1 MWWVRHPPLN
11 PKNSQLVLIKINLH
25 INNLNML
32 NVAII
37 GFGLSGRYLQA
48 PFFETN
54 PNFNLTTI
62 VSVHQN
68 PKEYYPNVNVAKSIE
83 EVLVDKT
90 IDLVS
95 ICSPNE
101 THFAYTKLAL
111 HAGKHV
117 LVEKPF
123 TATSKE
129 AEELILLAKAQNK
142 TLTVFQNRRWDS
154 DFLTVKKLIEENR
167 LGEILNFEIHFNRF
181 KPTLNVKK
189 WKEINSE
196 SSGVLYDLGAHIID
210 QAIVLFGAPQNVWG
224 QTFIQREKSEI
235 DDAFYILLDYGKL
248 KVTLRSSL
256 MVREDSPRYIIHGTK
271 GSFVKYGMD
280 VQEDDL
286 KAGKMPNDIGF
297 GEELIAQFGT
307 LYTEKNGMPFAEKMK
322 NEKGNWAMLFQ
333 NVYNAIVHSEA
344 LLVKLEEVVEQIK
357 IIELVKN
364 KK

>member
-1 MWWVRHPPLN
+1 
-11 PKNSQLVLIKINLH
+11 
-25 INNLNML
+25 ML

-37 GFGLSGRYLQA
+37 GFGLSGRFLQA

-68 PKEYYPNVNVAKSIE
+68 PKEYYPNITVVKSID
-83 EVLVDKT
+83 EVLADAT

-101 THFAYTKLAL
+101 THFDYTKRAL
-111 HAGKHV
+111 LAGKHV

-123 TATSKE
+123 TATCIE
-129 AEELILLAKAQNK
+129 AEELISLTKKQHK
-142 TLTVFQNRRWDS
+142 VLTVFQNRRWDS
-154 DFLTVKKLIEENR
+154 DFLTIKKLIEENR

-181 KPTLNVKK
+181 KPDLNPKK
-189 WKEINSE
+189 WKETNTA

-210 QAIVLFGAPQNVWG
+210 QTIVLFGVPKNVWG
-224 QTFIQREKSEI
+224 QTFTQREYSTI
-235 DDAFYILLDYGKL
+235 DDAFDIRLDYGKL

-256 MVREDSPRYIIHGTK
+256 MVREDSPRYIIHGSK

-280 VQEDDL
+280 VQEDHL
-286 KAGKMPNDIGF
+286 KAGKTPMDIDF
-297 GEELIAQFGT
+297 GLEPATQLGT
-307 LYTEKNGMPFAEKMK
+307 LYTEKNGLSFTEKIET
-322 NEKGNWAMLFQ
+322 EKGNWAMLFQ
-333 NVYNAIVHSEA
+333 NVYDAIVQNET
-344 LLVKLEEVVEQIK
+344 LFVNPEEVLEQIK
-357 IIELVKN
+357 IMEIVKN

>member
-1 MWWVRHPPLN
+1 MGLG
-11 PKNSQLVLIKINLH
+11 
-25 INNLNML
+25 NNIFFANYFKML

-37 GFGLSGRYLQA
+37 GFGLSGKYLQA

-54 PNFNLTTI
+54 PHFNLTTI
-62 VSVHQN
+62 VSVNQN
-68 PKEYYPNVNVAKSIE
+68 PKDFYPNVQVAKSIE
-83 EVLVDKT
+83 EVIADAT

-101 THFAYTKLAL
+101 THYDYAKLAL
-111 HAGKHV
+111 QAGKHV

-129 AEELILLAKAQNK
+129 AEELISLAKTQRK
-142 TLTVFQNRRWDS
+142 ILSIFQNRRWDS

-189 WKEINSE
+189 WKEATTSTN
-196 SSGVLYDLGAHIID
+196 GVLSDLGAHIID
-210 QAIVLFGAPQNVWG
+210 QTIVLFGVPKNVWG
-224 QTFIQREKSEI
+224 QTFTQREHSAI
-235 DDAFYILLDYGKL
+235 DDAFDIQLDYGKL

-280 VQEDDL
+280 VQEDQL
-286 KAGKMPNDIGF
+286 KTGMIPMDVGF
-297 GEELIAQFGT
+297 GIEPIERHGT
-307 LYTEKNGMPFAEKMK
+307 IYTEKNGLPFTEKIET
-322 NEKGNWAMLFQ
+322 EKGNWAVLFQ
-333 NVYNAIVHSEA
+333 NIYDVIMHAVP
-344 LLVKLEEVVEQIK
+344 LLVKPEEVVEQIK
-357 IIELVKN
+357 IIEKI
-364 KK
+364 KR

>member
-1 MWWVRHPPLN
+1 
-11 PKNSQLVLIKINLH
+11 
-25 INNLNML
+25 ML

-68 PKEYYPNVNVAKSIE
+68 PKDYYPNVNVAKSID
-83 EVLVDKT
+83 EVLADAT

-101 THFAYTKLAL
+101 THFDYTKRAL
-111 HAGKHV
+111 QAGKHV

-129 AEELILLAKAQNK
+129 AEELISFAKTQHEI
-142 TLTVFQNRRWDS
+142 LTVFQNRRWDS
-154 DFLTVKKLIEENR
+154 DFLTVKKIIDEKR

-181 KPTLNVKK
+181 KPDLNPKK
-189 WKEINSE
+189 WKEANTA

-210 QAIVLFGAPQNVWG
+210 QTIVLFGIPKNVWG
-224 QTFIQREKSEI
+224 QTFTQREHSNIE
-235 DDAFYILLDYGKL
+235 DAFDIQLDYGKL

-256 MVREDSPRYIIHGTK
+256 MVRENSPRYIIHGST

-280 VQEDDL
+280 AQEDHL
-286 KAGKMPNDIGF
+286 KAGKTPMDIDF
-297 GEELIAQFGT
+297 GIESATQFGT
-307 LYTEKNGMPFAEKMK
+307 LYTEKNGLSFTEKIET
-322 NEKGNWAMLFQ
+322 EKGNWAMLFQ
-333 NVYNAIVHSEA
+333 NVYDAIVHNET
-344 LLVKLEEVVEQIK
+344 LFVKPEEVLEQIK
-357 IIELVKN
+357 IMEIVKN

>member
-1 MWWVRHPPLN
+1 
-11 PKNSQLVLIKINLH
+11 
-25 INNLNML
+25 ML

-48 PFFETN
+48 PFFEAN
-54 PNFNLTTI
+54 PNYNLTAI
-62 VSVHQN
+62 VSVNQN
-68 PKEYYPNVNVAKSIE
+68 PKVYYPKVKVAKSID
-83 EVLVDKT
+83 EVLADTT

-111 HAGKHV
+111 QAGKHV
-117 LVEKPF
+117 LVEKPL

-129 AEELILLAKAQNK
+129 AEELISLAKKENK
-142 TLTVFQNRRWDS
+142 VLSVFQNRRWDS
-154 DFLTVKKLIEENR
+154 DFLTVKKLIKENR

-181 KPTLNVKK
+181 KPDLNPKK
-189 WKEINSE
+189 WKEINSNT
-196 SSGVLYDLGAHIID
+196 SGVLYDLGAHIID
-210 QAIVLFGAPQNVWG
+210 QTIVLFGAPKNSWG
-224 QTFIQREKSEI
+224 QTYTQREYSAI
-235 DDAFYILLDYGKL
+235 DDAFDIQLDYGKL

-256 MVREDSPRYIIHGTK
+256 MVREDSPRYIMHGTK

-286 KAGKMPNDIGF
+286 KAGKMPNNIGF

-307 LYTEKNGMPFAEKMK
+307 LYTEKNGLPFTEKIET
-322 NEKGNWAMLFQ
+322 EKGNWAILFQ
-333 NVYNAIVHSEA
+333 NMHDAIVHGET
-344 LLVKLEEVVEQIK
+344 LLVNPEEVLEQIK
-357 IIELVKN
+357 IIEMVKN